1 MNSQVTIIGGGVT
14 GALLTLLLGKA
25 GISVNLIDRGR
36 PSIQL
41 GDLHTGRTASLN
53 LFSIE
58 TFRNAG
64 IWNLIEPKAKLFDEI
79 VVWDSEGSSSV
90 NFKGA
95 EISRSELGYIVHNNV
110 ILNALY
116 SELAGIEEINIIR
129 NLSEPFVTSQIIEIF
144 KQEINYLS
152 LKDMGFKEGIDA
164 TSISD
169 TKPYLSSRKK
179 IYYSPK
185 KSVFNLVAGDSKFE
199 IEFCKYLDSFEDVIG
214 FFKNDIQLKQYIEYV
229 KHDGKIGS
237 YYPDFF
243 IKLQNGE
250 RWVVETKGAE
260 NLNDPLKYKRLE
272 TWCED
277 ATKSQNISWNC
288 FYLRQEQWNGLKI
301 KPDRFLDLVNLLD
314 N

>member
-116 SELAGIEEINIIR
+116 SELAGIEEINIIENESVNSLNFDEQR
-129 NLSEPFVTSQIIEIF
+129 VLVVTEAGKEFSSDLLVGADGSFSKVRDLSKISIRSWSYDQIALVSSVRTEVSLGNTAYQIFTDTGPIALLPLPGTNKASLIWSTDKEYGNKLLNLDEADLLEELKLKCESRFGN
-144 KQEINYLS
+144 INLCE
-152 LKDMGFKEGIDA
+152 K
-164 TSISD
+164 
-169 TKPYLSSRKK
+169 
-179 IYYSPK
+179 
-185 KSVFNLVAGDSKFE
+185 
-199 IEFCKYLDSFEDVIG
+199 VIN
-214 FFKNDIQLKQYIEYV
+214 FPLHQLQ
-229 KHDGKIGS
+229 
-237 YYPDFF
+237 
-243 IKLQNGE
+243 
-250 RWVVETKGAE
+250 
-260 NLNDPLKYKRLE
+260 
-272 TWCED
+272 
-277 ATKSQNISWNC
+277 
-288 FYLRQEQWNGLKI
+288 
-301 KPDRFLDLVNLLD
+301 
-314 N
+314 

>member
-116 SELAGIEEINIIR
+116 SELAAIEDI
-129 NLSEPFVTSQIIEIF
+129 TIIEN
-144 KQEINYLS
+144 ESVNS
-152 LKDMGFKEGIDA
+152 LNFDEQRVLVVTEAGKEF
-164 TSISD
+164 SSD
-169 TKPYLSSRKK
+169 L
-179 IYYSPK
+179 
-185 KSVFNLVAGDSKFE
+185 LVGA
-199 IEFCKYLDSFEDVIG
+199 
-214 FFKNDIQLKQYIEYV
+214 
-229 KHDGKIGS
+229 DG
-237 YYPDFF
+237 
-243 IKLQNGE
+243 
-250 RWVVETKGAE
+250 
-260 NLNDPLKYKRLE
+260 
-272 TWCED
+272 
-277 ATKSQNISWNC
+277 
-288 FYLRQEQWNGLKI
+288 
-301 KPDRFLDLVNLLD
+301 
-314 N
+314 

>member
-95 EISRSELGYIVHNNV
+95 EISRSCL
-110 ILNALY
+110 LY
-116 SELAGIEEINIIR
+116 
-129 NLSEPFVTSQIIEIF
+129 TS
-144 KQEINYLS
+144 
-152 LKDMGFKEGIDA
+152 
-164 TSISD
+164 
-169 TKPYLSSRKK
+169 P
-179 IYYSPK
+179 SPR
-185 KSVFNLVAGDSKFE
+185 D
-199 IEFCKYLDSFEDVIG
+199 
-214 FFKNDIQLKQYIEYV
+214 
-229 KHDGKIGS
+229 
-237 YYPDFF
+237 
-243 IKLQNGE
+243 
-250 RWVVETKGAE
+250 
-260 NLNDPLKYKRLE
+260 
-272 TWCED
+272 
-277 ATKSQNISWNC
+277 
-288 FYLRQEQWNGLKI
+288 
-301 KPDRFLDLVNLLD
+301 
-314 N
+314 